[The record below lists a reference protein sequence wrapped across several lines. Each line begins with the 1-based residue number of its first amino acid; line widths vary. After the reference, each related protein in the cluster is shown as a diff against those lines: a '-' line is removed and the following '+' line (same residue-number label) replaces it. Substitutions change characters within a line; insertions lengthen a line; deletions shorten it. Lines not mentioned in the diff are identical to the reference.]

1 VVTVFFRQKRNG
13 SRTYLQIV
21 ENRRVDGKVR
31 QHVLVTLGRTEDVR
45 EAGSLESLLA
55 SGARFSEKLM
65 VLSTYRSGASET
77 VRSRRIGPS
86 LVVERLWSEVGM
98 RQVLHELAGG
108 RRFEFDAERAV
119 FLTVLNRLF
128 SPGSDRAADYWRSRY
143 RIDGVDKIQLHHLY
157 RAMAWL
163 GSELPMSE
171 QSGATRFSPRCVK
184 DVVEERLFARRRSLF
199 TSLDMVFFD
208 TTSIYFEGEGGETLG
223 RRGHNK
229 DHRPDCKQLV
239 VGAVLDEQGEPVCC
253 EVWPG
258 NSADVGSLV
267 PVADRL
273 QGRFGISDMC
283 LVADRGMISRE
294 TLAELDARKLRYVLG
309 ARMRSSNEVRL
320 KVLGRAGRYHEVR
333 PAGVDSKA
341 PAPLKVKEVEVEG
354 RRYVVCVNEAQ
365 RAKDA
370 ADREAILASLE
381 EQLRRGD
388 KALVGNKGYQRF
400 LKTSGA
406 RFEIDRAKAEEE
418 ARYDGKWVLR
428 TNTELSATDVA
439 LKYKQL
445 WTVEALFREVKSVLE
460 TRPIFHHTDQAIT
473 GHIFCSF
480 LALMIMR
487 ALERRLESKGWPLEW
502 ARLVTDLD
510 SLVETEVT
518 QDGKTFLLRSEPMG
532 DCGKVFQAVGV
543 AMPPTVTQVQGDP

>member
-1 VVTVFFRQKRNG
+1 VFFREKRNG
-13 SRTYLQIV
+13 TRTYLQIV
-21 ENRRVDGKVR
+21 ENRRVDGRVR
-31 QHVLVTLGRTEDVR
+31 QHVLVTLGRVEEVS

-65 VLSTYRSGASET
+65 VLNAHRAGGSTT
-77 VRSRRIGPS
+77 VRSSRVGPS
-86 LVVERLWSEVGM
+86 LVVERLWTETGI
-98 RQVLHELAGG
+98 REVLHQLVGA
-108 RRFEFDAERAV
+108 RQFKFDAERAV

-143 RIDGVDKIQLHHLY
+143 SITGIDGIRLHHVY

-163 GSELPMSE
+163 GSELAMTDE
-171 QSGATRFSPRCVK
+171 CGATRFTPRCVK

-223 RRGHNK
+223 RRGNSK
-229 DHRPDCKQLV
+229 DHRPDCKQVV

-258 NSADVGSLV
+258 NTTDVDSLV

-273 QGRFGISDMC
+273 RGRFGISDMC
-283 LVADRGMISRE
+283 LVADRGMISRQ
-294 TLAELDARKLRYVLG
+294 TLAELEARKLRYILG
-309 ARMRSSNEVRL
+309 ARMRSSSEVRHE
-320 KVLGRAGRYHEVR
+320 VLGRAGRYHEVR
-333 PAGVDSKA
+333 PPGVDSKA
-341 PAPLKVKEVEVEG
+341 PAPLKVKEVEVDG

-370 ADREAILASLE
+370 ADREAILESLE

-388 KALVGNKGYQRF
+388 KALVGNKGYRRF
-400 LKTSGA
+400 LKTSRG

-418 ARYDGKWVLR
+418 ARDDGKWVLR
-428 TNTELSATDVA
+428 TNTEISTADVA

-445 WTVEALFREVKSVLE
+445 WTVEALFRQVKSVLE
-460 TRPIFHHTDQAIT
+460 TRPVFHRTDEAIT

-480 LALMIMR
+480 LALMVMR
-487 ALERRLESKGWPLEW
+487 ALERRLERKGWSLEW
-502 ARLVTDLD
+502 ARLVEDLD
-510 SLVETEVT
+510 SLVETEVA
-518 QDGKTFLLRSEPMG
+518 QDGRTFVLRSEPTG

-543 AMPPTVTQVQGDP
+543 AMPPTVRQVMGSTSA